1 MKTWTIKKRI
11 VTGFATLLALFACVA
26 VASVVL
32 LRGIREK
39 AAELNED
46 AIPGIISAAKISD
59 HTSEIQRNALRH
71 VMSQDPSEKAAF
83 AQAIDEHTTAIAAA
97 IVEYEKTVSRAEDR
111 EMLNQVIVA
120 RDSYMKAQRGILTLS
135 AGGRQAETLKALPE
149 VLSMYVAYKDACS
162 RLFAG
167 NEQFGEKTSADTSAL
182 LTQANVVVIGVSLLA
197 IGVGIAFAVVIT
209 VGLGRILSRLAEALD
224 QGADQVVVASSQ
236 VSASSQSLA
245 QGASEQAA
253 SLEETSSSLEEISS
267 MTKRNT
273 EGATR
278 AKDFAGQTRSA
289 ADACSA
295 DMEEMK
301 SAMAAI
307 KASSDDVSKI
317 IKTIDEIAFQ
327 TNILA
332 LNAAVEAARA
342 GEAGMG
348 FAVVAEEVRNLAQ
361 RSAHSAKETAGKIE
375 DAVSRSAQGVQICG
389 KVAHSL
395 EEIVGKARQVD
406 ALVAEIAQASVEQTR
421 GIVEVNAAVSQMDK
435 ITQANAAGAEE
446 SASAAEE
453 LNAQATA
460 QKDAVAELLA
470 LVDGSKRRAGAGR
483 LVASS
488 SGLAVKKRTTGSD
501 GPRRHGAAPA
511 ERSAHDSF
519 FRDAE
524 KLATEDRDHATT
536 TKRGKP

>member
-1 MKTWTIKKRI
+1 MKNWTIKKRI
-11 VTGFATLLALFACVA
+11 VTGFATLLALFASVA
-26 VASVVL
+26 IASVVL

-39 AAELNED
+39 ATALNED
-46 AIPGIISAAKISD
+46 AVPGIVAAAKISD
-59 HTSEIQRNALRH
+59 LTSEAQLTVLRH
-71 VMSQDPSEKAAF
+71 VMTQDPGEKATF
-83 AQAIDEHTTAIAAA
+83 ARSIDQHVETITKAIA
-97 IVEYEKTVSRAEDR
+97 EYETTISRAEDR
-111 EMLNQVIVA
+111 AQLNSMLAA
-120 RDSYMKAQRGILTLS
+120 REPYTNARKAILALS
-135 AGGRQAETLKALPE
+135 GEGRQAEALKALPE
-149 VLSMYVAYKDACS
+149 VVRLYGSYKEACS

-167 NEQFGEKTSADTSAL
+167 NEQFGESVAAQTSAL
-182 LTQANVVVIGVSLLA
+182 LTKANVLVISVSLLA
-197 IGVGIAFAVVIT
+197 IAAGIAFAVVIT
-209 VGLGRILSRLAEALD
+209 VGLGRILSRLAESLD

-278 AKDFAGQTRSA
+278 AKDYAGQTRAA
-289 ADACSA
+289 ADACST

-301 SAMAAI
+301 FAMAAI

-421 GIVEVNAAVSQMDK
+421 GIVEVNTAVSQMDK

-453 LNAQATA
+453 LSAQAAA

-483 LVASS
+483 PATTP
-488 SGLAVKKRTTGSD
+488 SGLAVKKRATGSD
-501 GPRRHGAAPA
+501 GMRRH
-511 ERSAHDSF
+511 RSAPDEHSANDNF
-519 FRDAE
+519 FSDAE
-524 KLATEDRDHATT
+524 KPAADDRATAASHA
-536 TKRGKP
+536 G

>member
-1 MKTWTIKKRI
+1 MKNWTIKKRI

-26 VASVVL
+26 IASVVL

-39 AAELNED
+39 AADLNED
-46 AIPGIISAAKISD
+46 AVPGIVAAAKISD
-59 HTSEIQRNALRH
+59 LTSEIQLTVLRH
-71 VMSQDPSEKAAF
+71 VMTQDQEEKAAF
-83 AQAIDEHTTAIAAA
+83 TVAIDQRVDAVSTAIA
-97 IVEYEKTVSRAEDR
+97 EYERTISRNEDR
-111 EMLNQVIVA
+111 AQLDRLLAA
-120 RDSYMKAQRGILTLS
+120 REPYTNARMALLALS
-135 AGGRQAETLKALPE
+135 TMSRESETREALPHI
-149 VLSMYVAYKDACS
+149 VSLYGAYKDACS

-167 NEQFGEKTSADTSAL
+167 NEQFGEKISADTSAL
-182 LTQANVVVIGVSLLA
+182 LTQANIVVISVSLLA
-197 IGVGIAFAVVIT
+197 IAVGIAFAVVIT

-301 SAMAAI
+301 SAMDAI

-375 DAVSRSAQGVQICG
+375 DAVGRSAQGVQICG

-421 GIVEVNAAVSQMDK
+421 GIVEVNTAVSQMDK

-453 LNAQATA
+453 LSAQAAA

-483 LVASS
+483 PATTP
-488 SGLAVKKRTTGSD
+488 SGLAVNRRATGSD
-501 GPRRHGAAPA
+501 GLRRHRAAPA
-511 ERSAHDSF
+511 ERSAHDNF
-519 FRDAE
+519 FSDAE
-524 KLATEDRDHATT
+524 KPVTDDRDRATVASHA
-536 TKRGKP
+536 G